1 MGTHYEEIAS
11 EYLRARGYEI
21 LEKNFRCR
29 FGEIDMVARE
39 QNYLC
44 FIEVKYRRTDR
55 KGHPEEAVDR
65 RKQNRICRV
74 ADYYLLSHP
83 SDREVEV
90 RFDVV
95 AILGEEITL
104 YRNAFSYQVR

>member
-1 MGTHYEEIAS
+1 MGTQYEEIAS
-11 EYLRARGYEI
+11 EYLRTLGYEI

-29 FGEIDMVARE
+29 LGEIDIVAKE

-44 FIEVKYRRTDR
+44 FIEVKYRKTAG

-74 ADYYLLSHP
+74 ADYYLLSHAG
-83 SDREVEV
+83 DENVEV

-95 AILGEEITL
+95 AILGKEITL
-104 YRNAFSYQVR
+104 YRNAFVYQIR